1 MTTRPASSSAF
12 LNRETSWLEF
22 NRRVLDEARDP
33 KNPLLER
40 LRFFCIFHSNL
51 DEFFMVRVASL
62 MHRIGEGDATPDPAG
77 LSPYNQL
84 EMVLSRVRDLEN
96 DSYTL
101 YNEKLLPALAK
112 ERIRILSKEEISHEQ
127 ERYLDEYFDREIYP
141 VLTPLAI
148 ELGSPPHLFNLSFN
162 LAVVLDA
169 EKEQEGERRLAVV
182 QLPGRLPG
190 LCRLPHGE
198 GVHVCWMNDA
208 VRARISRLFSGYR
221 ILEVGGFRITRDA
234 ELELDDEG
242 ASDYVRMLESELRKR
257 RTGKPVRLEM
267 EEQVSPEL
275 RGSLLQKFAIE
286 ESSLLPVKG
295 PLDTRPLLSLV
306 DMPGFDHLRYAPQP
320 PLLLPV
326 FRRDRNIFDI
336 IKESDIVLH
345 HPYESFDPVVQFIQ
359 TAARDPDVLAI
370 KQTLYRSSGAGSPI
384 LDALT
389 QAAES
394 GKQVTVLVELMARF
408 DEERNIDWA
417 RTLEEA
423 GAHVIYGLAGLKV
436 HAKIALVV
444 RREAGGIRRYVHL
457 STGNYNERT
466 ARSYTDF
473 ALITASNEFGSDAS
487 GFFNAIT
494 GYSEP
499 PDFRRLTMAPVGLRE
514 KIISLI
520 RREAGRAKEGQI
532 SGILGKMNSVVDPA
546 VIQEFYAASNA
557 GVAIQL
563 NVRGICC
570 LRPGVAGL
578 SEGIRIISIV
588 DRYLEHSRAFVFRNG
603 GDTEVYLSSADWMP
617 RSLDRRVELM
627 FPIDDPSGKKKII
640 AALEAQLADNQKAR
654 MLLPDGTYRRVSPGR
669 ADPLRAQEFHYRR
682 LQEELGR
689 ALSVTPVRLVPLEG
703 AHT

>member
-1 MTTRPASSSAF
+1 
-12 LNRETSWLEF
+12 
-22 NRRVLDEARDP
+22 
-33 KNPLLER
+33 
-40 LRFFCIFHSNL
+40 
-51 DEFFMVRVASL
+51 
-62 MHRIGEGDATPDPAG
+62 
-77 LSPYNQL
+77 
-84 EMVLSRVRDLEN
+84 
-96 DSYTL
+96 
-101 YNEKLLPALAK
+101 
-112 ERIRILSKEEISHEQ
+112 
-127 ERYLDEYFDREIYP
+127 
-141 VLTPLAI
+141 
-148 ELGSPPHLFNLSFN
+148 
-162 LAVVLDA
+162 
-169 EKEQEGERRLAVV
+169 
-182 QLPGRLPG
+182 
-190 LCRLPHGE
+190 
-198 GVHVCWMNDA
+198 
-208 VRARISRLFSGYR
+208 
-221 ILEVGGFRITRDA
+221 
-234 ELELDDEG
+234 
-242 ASDYVRMLESELRKR
+242 
-257 RTGKPVRLEM
+257 M
-267 EEQVSPEL
+267 EEQVSAEL
-275 RGSLLQKFAIE
+275 RGLLLEKFATE

-306 DMPGFDHLRYAPQP
+306 EMPGFDHLRYPPQP

-326 FRRDRNIFDI
+326 FRQDRNIFDI
-336 IKESDIVLH
+336 IKEADIVLH
-345 HPYESFDPVVQFIQ
+345 HPYESFDPVVELIQ

-384 LDALT
+384 LNALT

-473 ALITASNEFGSDAS
+473 ALITASNEFGPDAS

-499 PDFRRLTMAPVGLRE
+499 PDFRRLTMSPVGLRE

-520 RREAGRAKEGQI
+520 RRETDRAKEGQI
-532 SGILGKMNSVVDPA
+532 SGILGKMNSLVDPA

-578 SEGIRIISIV
+578 SEGIRIVSIV

-603 GDTEVYLSSADWMP
+603 GDTEVYLTSADWMP

-640 AALEAQLADNQKAR
+640 EALEAQFADNQKAR

-669 ADPLRAQEFHYRR
+669 ADPLRVQEFLYRR
-682 LQEELGR
+682 LQDEYGR